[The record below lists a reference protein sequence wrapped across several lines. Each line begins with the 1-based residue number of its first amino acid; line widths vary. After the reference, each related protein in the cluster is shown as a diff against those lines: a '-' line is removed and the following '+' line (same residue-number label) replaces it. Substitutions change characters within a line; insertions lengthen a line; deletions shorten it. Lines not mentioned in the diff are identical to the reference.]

1 MVTIL
6 MMWAKI
12 ATQGILKISLF
23 WKIDYNVIT
32 FVYEITDEIL
42 SRGSN
47 FIVDVVMWPKF
58 DNSIIRMRKVIITSI
73 L

>member
-23 WKIDYNVIT
+23 WNIDYNVIT

-58 DNSIIRMRKVIITSI
+58 DNSIIRMRKVIITLI